1 MSDPDVTI
9 ELGLPHELRDQAAAI
24 YEEAFGE
31 KMRMA
36 VRDQQKRMAFVERA
50 LVADNILVARRGD
63 ELLGAA
69 GLSSRGAP
77 FAGGTLGSSWDP
89 RPYRDLLGWTGALWA
104 VWGSRMADHE
114 PRADEVYV
122 DGIAVASQAR
132 SLGIG
137 TRLLAEIRQTARSH
151 GKRYVRLDVID
162 SNPRAKALY
171 ERVGYRVT
179 KVESFRWKRRWV
191 GFGAMISMQQPV
203 GPDEPEP
210 S

>member
-1 MSDPDVTI
+1 MSDPEVAV
-9 ELGLPHELRDQAAAI
+9 ELGLRDELRDQAVAV

-31 KMRMA
+31 KMRTA
-36 VRDQQKRMAFVERA
+36 VRDQQKRMAFIERA
-50 LVADNILVARRGD
+50 LVAANLLVARHGD

-69 GLSSRGAP
+69 GLSSKGAP

-114 PRADEVYV
+114 PTADELYV
-122 DGIAVASQAR
+122 DGIAVASRAR
-132 SLGIG
+132 GLGIG

-162 SNPRAKALY
+162 TNPRAQALY

-179 KVESFRWKRRWV
+179 RVQSFRWKQRWV
-191 GFGAMISMQQPV
+191 GFGAMLSMEQPV
-203 GPDEPEP
+203 DPDEPAA

>member
-1 MSDPDVTI
+1 MSDPEVTI
-9 ELGLPHELRDQAAAI
+9 ELGLPHELRDQAVAI

-50 LVADNILVARRGD
+50 LVLDNILVARRGD

-104 VWGSRMADHE
+104 VWGSRMADPE
-114 PRADEVYV
+114 PKADEVYV

-132 SLGIG
+132 GLGIG

-179 KVESFRWKRRWV
+179 KVESFRWKQRWV
-191 GFGAMISMQQPV
+191 GFGAMISMEQPV